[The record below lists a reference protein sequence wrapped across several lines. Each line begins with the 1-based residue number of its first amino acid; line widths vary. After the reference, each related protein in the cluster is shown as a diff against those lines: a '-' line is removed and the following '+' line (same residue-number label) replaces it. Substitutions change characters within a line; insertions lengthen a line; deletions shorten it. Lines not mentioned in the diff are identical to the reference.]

1 MRHPKR
7 AITRDIR
14 TRKPKRAARAAQEL
28 EATVWPEGV
37 VRVKDLMTRSPL
49 TARTETGVAAAWRL
63 MRERKVRHLPV
74 VDGRGTLVGIV
85 SDRDLRM
92 IAGAPP
98 LAEGGRGAR
107 PRRDV
112 PLGRVMTW
120 GVVTVQPETD
130 LRHAARVMRDQR
142 IGTLPVVDRG
152 RLVGILSAVDVLGGL
167 VRILDEGIVSRA
179 ARWGAED

>member
-14 TRKPKRAARAAQEL
+14 TRNPKRGGRAAAEL

-49 TARTETGVAAAWRL
+49 TARTETGAAAAWRM

-74 VDGRGTLVGIV
+74 VDGRGALVGIV

-92 IAGAPP
+92 LAEAPQP
-98 LAEGGRGAR
+98 AEGGRGAR
-107 PRRDV
+107 PRKDV

-120 GVVTVQPETD
+120 GVVTVQPETE
-130 LRHAARVMRDQR
+130 LRHAARVMQDQR

-152 RLVGILSAVDVLGGL
+152 RLVGLLSAVDVLGGL